1 LAELFVINGVCAGT
15 VFFLPDVPTVLGRS
29 PEAHLQIADPWISSM
44 HAMFEWRG
52 EDVWVI
58 DLESRNGTYIGDER
72 VHEAKLGPGAQIRF
86 GKTEVRFERREQRAR
101 PEGLFAE
108 GGTVVRYLDDL
119 QAEMDQAR
127 DGGPRRDTVRT
138 EPAGTVLA
146 RRQLAV
152 LEEIGRALVDAESL
166 DACLH
171 RILAAVAKAIRS
183 ERASL
188 LLTDETGEMVPR
200 AVEPAGSPP
209 ALSSTVIAAAAQ
221 SRAGILSLDAKQDPR
236 FAASQSIISQ
246 GIRSALCVPIWA
258 AHRILGMLLFDR
270 GPSQPFTAD
279 DLELVAVVGQQAALA
294 IERARYLD
302 QVRADDERRR
312 ALATHFPAAVA
323 RTLAH
328 ESTGSDPLALSMRDA
343 AVLRAAVACP
353 DGLAADLAGAA
364 RTLRSVLDAMAH
376 AALAE
381 EGAVVR
387 LPGGAVFALFGLHA
401 AQPDGAARA
410 LRAARAMRA
419 AVRAL
424 GHPGCDV
431 RAGVEAGP
439 TLAGNVAGAK
449 GFELVATGGAAVR
462 AERLL
467 ALARPGEILAGA
479 GAVERGGEKLEARGL
494 QEMAGERLAVFRAV
508 D

>member
-29 PEAHLQIADPWISSM
+29 PEAHLQVADPWISSM

-52 EDVWVI
+52 QDVWVI

-72 VHEAKLGPGAQIRF
+72 VHEAKLEPGAQIRF
-86 GKTEVRFERREQRAR
+86 GKTDVRYERRETRAR

-127 DGGPRRDTVRT
+127 TGEGRRDTVKT

-152 LEEIGRALVDAESL
+152 LEEIGRALVDAVSL
-166 DACLH
+166 DACLN
-171 RILAAVAKAIRS
+171 RILVSVSKAIRS

-200 AVEPAGSPP
+200 VVEPEGSPP

-221 SRAGILSLDAKQDPR
+221 SRAGILSIDAKQDPR

-258 AHRILGMLLFDR
+258 SHRILGMLLFDR

-294 IERARYLD
+294 IERARFLE
-302 QVRADDERRR
+302 QERAGDERRR
-312 ALATHFPAAVA
+312 ALEHHLPAGVA
-323 RTLAH
+323 RA
-328 ESTGSDPLALSMRDA
+328 LALEASDRDALALDVRDA
-343 AVLRAAVACP
+343 AVLRVAIVFPDALGRDASAAAAMLRSALQTMSDAV
-353 DGLAADLAGAA
+353 LAEDGAA
-364 RTLRSVLDAMAH
+364 
-376 AALAE
+376 
-381 EGAVVR
+381 VR
-387 LPGGAVFALFGLHA
+387 LPGGVLAVFGLHA
-401 AQPDGAARA
+401 NQADAAARA
-410 LRAARAMRA
+410 LRAARAIRTR
-419 AVRAL
+419 VRAL
-424 GHPGCDV
+424 GPPAVEV

-439 TLAGNVAGAK
+439 TLTGNVAGPKA
-449 GFELVATGGAAVR
+449 FELLAAGGSAER
-462 AERLL
+462 AERLV

-479 GAVERGGEKLEARGL
+479 GAVERGGEGLEARGV
-494 QEMAGERLAVFRAV
+494 QEIAGERLAVFRAV
-508 D
+508 E